1 MNANVPLPGKMFRDY
16 RNESFETAKDR
27 TMYNNRPV
35 VRLFGRPVLE
45 VEALRKL
52 EIELDGGALERTAQ
66 GIANGD
72 VDLWTVE
79 GAITGVQVPFT
90 RIMFLKR

>member
-1 MNANVPLPGKMFRDY
+1 MFRDY

-45 VEALRKL
+45 VEAFRKL
-52 EIELDGGALERTAQ
+52 KIELDGGALERTTQ

-72 VDLWTVE
+72 VNLWPVE
-79 GAITGVQVPFT
+79 GAITWIQVPFT
-90 RIMFLKR
+90 RIVFLKR

>member
-1 MNANVPLPGKMFRDY
+1 MFRDY
-16 RNESFETAKDR
+16 RNESLETAKDR

-52 EIELDGGALERTAQ
+52 KIELDGGALERAAQ

>member
-1 MNANVPLPGKMFRDY
+1 MFRDY

-52 EIELDGGALERTAQ
+52 EVELDGGALKRAAQ

-72 VDLWTVE
+72 VNLWAVE
-79 GAITGVQVPFT
+79 GAITWVQVPFT
-90 RIMFLKR
+90 GIMFLKR

>member
-1 MNANVPLPGKMFRDY
+1 MFRDD

-27 TMYNNRPV
+27 TMYNNRPI

-52 EIELDGGALERTAQ
+52 EIELDGGALKRTAQ
-66 GIANGD
+66 GIANGN
-72 VDLWTVE
+72 VDLWPVE

-90 RIMFLKR
+90 RIMFFKR